1 MGTYQ
6 QAMSRL
12 GEKLRDSEAW
22 PSDSSKESEQLYLLY
37 NAAIAVLRGIPKSRL
52 TPVVVTDLTVQDVDD
67 DLKEALLP
75 ANCFFFRPDAGIRR
89 YFFDSGLH
97 YTRSSI
103 PTRSI
108 GALKNN
114 YMHKGEVLFAEELES
129 QRIVFTN
136 ASAVKILHYPKP
148 MLPGDP
154 TADYPL
160 ANDNDYELAMAIVS
174 AHVSGETI
182 RDSGQSTF
190 QTFLTQLYGDDIN
203 VRNET

>member
-6 QAMSRL
+6 QAISRL

-114 YMHKGEVLFAEELES
+114 YMHKGEVLFAEEFES

-136 ASAVKILHYPKP
+136 ASQLKFCTTLSQCYPEIQRQTTPWLTITIMSLLWRLSAP
-148 MLPGDP
+148 MYRGKL
-154 TADYPL
+154 
-160 ANDNDYELAMAIVS
+160 YEIQ
-174 AHVSGETI
+174 
-182 RDSGQSTF
+182 DSPHFRRS
-190 QTFLTQLYGDDIN
+190 
-203 VRNET
+203 